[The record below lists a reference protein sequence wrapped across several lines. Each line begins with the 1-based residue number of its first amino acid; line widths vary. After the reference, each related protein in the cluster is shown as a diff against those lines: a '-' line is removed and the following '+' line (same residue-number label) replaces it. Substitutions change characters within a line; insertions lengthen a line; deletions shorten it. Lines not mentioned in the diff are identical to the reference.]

1 MSRDDGGRS
10 GREELTVLIDAGGLI
25 AILDRSDPDHDAC
38 VAVVRT
44 RRDATITTWAALA
57 ETHHVLGI
65 RSGSGPQEALLDLLD
80 TGAIGIVEL
89 DEDALEPISARMRR
103 YADAPMDLA
112 DATLVEAA
120 ERTGDVE
127 ILTLD
132 AHFHAYRLSRGRRL
146 RVLPS

>member
-1 MSRDDGGRS
+1 M
-10 GREELTVLIDAGGLI
+10 LVDASGLI
-25 AILDRSDPDHDAC
+25 ACIDRSDPAHGAC
-38 VAVVRT
+38 TSVIAT
-44 RRDATITTWAALA
+44 RRDPVSTTWAALT
-57 ETHHVLGI
+57 ECLHILRRDLGQPGHGVVLELVERGVV
-65 RSGSGPQEALLDLLD
+65 A
-80 TGAIGIVEL
+80 IVEL
-89 DEDALEPISARMRR
+89 DGDAIASIAARMRR

-132 AHFHAYRLSRGRRL
+132 GHFHAYRLSRGRHL

>member
-1 MSRDDGGRS
+1 M
-10 GREELTVLIDAGGLI
+10 TVLVDASGLI
-25 AILDRSDPDHDAC
+25 ACVDRSDVAHAAC
-38 VAVVRT
+38 TSVIAG
-44 RRDATITTWAALA
+44 RRDRIATTWAALA
-57 ETHHVLGI
+57 ECLHILG
-65 RSGSGPQEALLDLLD
+65 RDLGPQGRGTVLELLD

-89 DEDALEPISARMRR
+89 DEAALETITARMRR

-146 RVLPS
+146 RVLPA

>member
-1 MSRDDGGRS
+1 MMRRGCLGSTS
-10 GREELTVLIDAGGLI
+10 I
-25 AILDRSDPDHDAC
+25 A
-38 VAVVRT
+38 
-44 RRDATITTWAALA
+44 
-57 ETHHVLGI
+57 
-65 RSGSGPQEALLDLLD
+65 
-80 TGAIGIVEL
+80 
-89 DEDALEPISARMRR
+89 ARMRR

-132 AHFHAYRLSRGRRL
+132 GHFHTYRLSRGRHL